1 MPDQASNASFSI
13 SGSGDI
19 KSKLAKVKTTKLS
32 IAGSGDGSLDFDH
45 CGHADISISGS
56 GDIDLSGTLQSLEKN
71 VSGSGDI
78 DTEKLKL
85 GK

>member
-1 MPDQASNASFSI
+1 MKA
-13 SGSGDI
+13 
-19 KSKLAKVKTTKLS
+19 TKLS

-56 GDIDLSGTLQSLEKN
+56 GDIDLSGTLQSLEKS

-78 DTEKLKL
+78 DTTKLKL
-85 GK
+85 GN